1 MWFVVYTSHASVA
14 KASESL
20 RGDARVEPILA
31 DLTKWMAEEK
41 FDAMLFLSST
51 PPCTW

>member
-1 MWFVVYTSHASVA
+1 MVVVYASHASVA
-14 KASESL
+14 KARESL
-20 RGDARVEPILA
+20 RGDARVELILA

-41 FDAMLFLSST
+41 FDAILVLSSM